1 MRGADNK
8 TEALFTYVTPE
19 SFVPKDHPLR
29 AIRKMA
35 DEALAGMDKL
45 FDSIYASAGR
55 PSIPPEKLLKAQLLM
70 ILYSI
75 RGNRQLVEQIH
86 YNFLFRWF
94 LGMALDEK
102 IWDHSSFSKNNERLI
117 GSEVAAVFLSRILE
131 QAKRKRL
138 LSQEHFTVDGTLIEA
153 WASIKSFKP
162 KDPKD
167 GPPSAGGGK
176 NDSVDFKGKKLS
188 NETHG
193 SDTDPDARLYRKGKT
208 KEAKLCYQGHTLME
222 NRNGL
227 IVQTA
232 VTQATGTAERE
243 AAKRMIQKLPRTSK
257 RITLGADKGYDTKDF
272 VKDLRKL
279 NVTPHVAQNNSNRKS
294 AIDGRTTS
302 LLGYAISQKI
312 RKRIEEGFGWMK
324 TVGRLRKTMYRG
336 VEKIAMQLDLHAVAY
351 NLVRMANLGLGT
363 T

>member
-1 MRGADNK
+1 MRGEDNK

-35 DEALAGMDKL
+35 DEALAGMNKL

-75 RGNRQLVEQIH
+75 RSNRQLVEQIH

-102 IWDHSSFSKNNERLI
+102 IWDHSSFSKNSERLI

-138 LSQEHFTVDGTLIEA
+138 LSNEHFTVDGTLIEA

-162 KDPKD
+162 KDPQD
-167 GPPSAGGGK
+167 GPPSGNGGGK

-227 IVQTA
+227 IIKTA
-232 VTQATGTAERE
+232 VTPATGNRHRRTRSGKNDDPETNADIETDY
-243 AAKRMIQKLPRTSK
+243 PRC
-257 RITLGADKGYDTKDF
+257 
-272 VKDLRKL
+272 
-279 NVTPHVAQNNSNRKS
+279 
-294 AIDGRTTS
+294 
-302 LLGYAISQKI
+302 
-312 RKRIEEGFGWMK
+312 
-324 TVGRLRKTMYRG
+324 
-336 VEKIAMQLDLHAVAY
+336 
-351 NLVRMANLGLGT
+351 
-363 T
+363 

>member
-1 MRGADNK
+1 MRGENNK

-35 DEALAGMDKL
+35 DDALAGMDKL

-227 IVQTA
+227 IVQTT

-243 AAKRMIQKLPRTSK
+243 AAKKMIQKLPRTSK

-279 NVTPHVAQNNSNRKS
+279 KVTPHVAQNNSNRKS
-294 AIDGRTTS
+294 AIDGRTTTG
-302 LLGYAISQKI
+302 LGYAMSQKI

-336 VEKIAMQLDLHAVAY
+336 VEKIAMQLDLHAAAY

>member
-1 MRGADNK
+1 MELSSRPG
-8 TEALFTYVTPE
+8 PR
-19 SFVPKDHPLR
+19 SR
-29 AIRKMA
+29 ASSRKIR
-35 DEALAGMDKL
+35 
-45 FDSIYASAGR
+45 
-55 PSIPPEKLLKAQLLM
+55 Q
-70 ILYSI
+70 
-75 RGNRQLVEQIH
+75 
-86 YNFLFRWF
+86 
-94 LGMALDEK
+94 
-102 IWDHSSFSKNNERLI
+102 
-117 GSEVAAVFLSRILE
+117 
-131 QAKRKRL
+131 
-138 LSQEHFTVDGTLIEA
+138 
-153 WASIKSFKP
+153 
-162 KDPKD
+162 D
-167 GPPSAGGGK
+167 GPPSGAGGGK

-227 IVQTA
+227 IVKTA
-232 VTQATGTAERE
+232 VTQAIGTGERE
-243 AAKRMIQKLPRTSK
+243 AAKKMIQTLPRTSK

-272 VKDLRKL
+272 VKGLREL
-279 NVTPHVAQNNSNRKS
+279 NVTPHVAQNTSNRRS

-302 LLGYAISQKI
+302 LLGYTISQRI

>member
-1 MRGADNK
+1 MRGEDNK

-35 DEALAGMDKL
+35 EDALAGMDKL

-75 RGNRQLVEQIH
+75 RSNRQLVEQIH

-102 IWDHSSFSKNNERLI
+102 IWDHSSFSKNSERLI

-138 LSQEHFTVDGTLIEA
+138 LSNEHFTVDGTLIEA

-162 KDPKD
+162 KIRRMAHHPAAVAARTIPSTSRERSSITKPTARIPIPMPVCTARERPKRR
-167 GPPSAGGGK
+167 S
-176 NDSVDFKGKKLS
+176 
-188 NETHG
+188 
-193 SDTDPDARLYRKGKT
+193 
-208 KEAKLCYQGHTLME
+208 
-222 NRNGL
+222 
-227 IVQTA
+227 
-232 VTQATGTAERE
+232 
-243 AAKRMIQKLPRTSK
+243 
-257 RITLGADKGYDTKDF
+257 
-272 VKDLRKL
+272 
-279 NVTPHVAQNNSNRKS
+279 S
-294 AIDGRTTS
+294 AI
-302 LLGYAISQKI
+302 
-312 RKRIEEGFGWMK
+312 
-324 TVGRLRKTMYRG
+324 RG
-336 VEKIAMQLDLHAVAY
+336 TL
-351 NLVRMANLGLGT
+351 
-363 T
+363 